1 MTDGTNVSLNWAL
14 SWRLS
19 LVFTA
24 VVVVVIVGLCVF
36 GASIHSPNV
45 ALEED
50 IKLAVSEGA
59 TQGADGRIELR
70 ETPRLRSLK
79 ERNEGLWFVIATRDG
94 AAASYGR
101 VPDAYAEIARNLH
114 RFREADIRGSAD
126 TDEVA
131 SIETIYVNGQS
142 VQIMVGGN
150 SEMKSTF
157 FALLKKAWRIYV
169 PLLLIALPAVFLVVP
184 RIVRRALV
192 GLNAVARKA
201 TEIDP
206 RRPGSRLPTANVPR
220 DVAPL
225 IRAFNEAL
233 ERLDRQSQR
242 RKRFLVDAAHELR
255 TPIAIIQTRLE
266 GMEDGEAQQ
275 RLLKDVSR
283 LGALAE
289 DLLDFERSDRD
300 EASDDAIDLVEI
312 AKAVV
317 ADLAPIAIAEGYEIS
332 FHSDLGKLERRG
344 SDSGMTR
351 ALGNLVRN
359 AIEHGGGSGAIS
371 VRVTSEGDVV
381 VTDQGPGIAP
391 EHREAV
397 FEPFHRVTPRSTGAG
412 LGLSLV
418 RQIVTSHGGSVAI
431 ESSAQGA
438 SLRIRL

>member
-1 MTDGTNVSLNWAL
+1 
-14 SWRLS
+14 
-19 LVFTA
+19 
-24 VVVVVIVGLCVF
+24 
-36 GASIHSPNV
+36 
-45 ALEED
+45 
-50 IKLAVSEGA
+50 
-59 TQGADGRIELR
+59 
-70 ETPRLRSLK
+70 
-79 ERNEGLWFVIATRDG
+79 VIATRDG
-94 AAASYGR
+94 AATSYGR

-131 SIETIYVNGQS
+131 SIETIRVNGQS

-184 RIVRRALV
+184 RIVRRALL

-206 RRPGSRLPTANVPR
+206 RRLGSRLPTANVPR
-220 DVAPL
+220 EVTPL
-225 IRAFNEAL
+225 VRAFNEAL
-233 ERLDRQSQR
+233 ERLDRQSRR

-300 EASDDAIDLVEI
+300 DLREAIDLVEI

-332 FHSDLGKLERRG
+332 FHSDSDKLERRG
-344 SDSGMTR
+344 NGSAMTR

-359 AIEHGGGSGAIS
+359 AIEHGGGGGMIS
-371 VRVTSEGDVV
+371 VSVSSEGDVV
-381 VTDQGPGIAP
+381 VADQGPGIAP